1 MASVTDV
8 PSALPYVSWSSATFA
23 LIPFEQWEAVYGSM
37 QALKG
42 HIQEYPGVQRFDVYA
57 QPEQGE
63 DVRLHCYTTWDT
75 PEQLEAFL
83 ERGYTVERMLR
94 DIAGIQP
101 ETTLLM
107 EKIF

>member
-1 MASVTDV
+1 MATVTDV
-8 PSALPYVSWSSATFA
+8 PSALPYVSWSSATYA
-23 LIPFEQWEAVYGSM
+23 LIPAEKWEAAYGSM

-42 HIQEYPGVQRFDVYA
+42 HIQEYPGLQRFDVYA
-57 QPEQGE
+57 QPADGG
-63 DVRLHCYTTWDT
+63 DVHLHCYTTWDT

-83 ERGYTVERMLR
+83 ERGYTVERMLL
-94 DIAGIQP
+94 DIAGVQP

>member
-57 QPEQGE
+57 HLEPDE
-63 DVRLHCYTTWDT
+63 DVSLHCYTTWDT
-75 PEQLEAFL
+75 PGQLEAFL
-83 ERGYTVERMLR
+83 ERGYTVERMLL
-94 DIAGIQP
+94 DIADIRA